1 MGVSENRMRASV
13 ASVDDDDDLGG
24 AAGQSSGGHAHS
36 VVSWVP
42 GEEAPPFTIDNPA
55 AVNLCVQIILG
66 TAGSLP
72 AIIVSE
78 AVAVQIYRLVRE
90 KSAPPEL
97 RTSQPNAVYV
107 ILASLACRAPYPRGA

>member
-13 ASVDDDDDLGG
+13 ASVDEDDDLGG
-24 AAGQSSGGHAHS
+24 AAGQGPVGDAHS
-36 VVSWVP
+36 AISWTP
-42 GEEAPPFTIDNPA
+42 GETPPSFTIGNQA